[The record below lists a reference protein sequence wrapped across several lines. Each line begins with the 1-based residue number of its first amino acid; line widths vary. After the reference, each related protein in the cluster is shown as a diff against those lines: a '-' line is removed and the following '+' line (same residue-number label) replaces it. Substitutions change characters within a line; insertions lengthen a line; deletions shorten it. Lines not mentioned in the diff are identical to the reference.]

1 MISGW
6 GYMQANPKF
15 EVRNPKGDTAED
27 GLVTRPGLATA
38 LQVSVCTV
46 DRMADN
52 GEIPR
57 VRVRRRVRFYLADVM
72 EALRKGGR
80 KFGRAAELTAEAAKS
95 AERSGRN
102 GQEQIANGQSQIP
115 DSRFQSR
122 EKAQRTERRHL
133 TQPSSQSGEG
143 AAVTRRNGGAA

>member
-1 MISGW
+1 MQTKNMQTIANAGSGD
-6 GYMQANPKF
+6 GAS
-15 EVRNPKGDTAED
+15 GD
-27 GLVTRPGLATA
+27 GFLTRPGLAAA

-46 DRMADN
+46 DRMAHN

-72 EALRKGGR
+72 EALRKGSR

-95 AERSGRN
+95 AE
-102 GQEQIANGQSQIP
+102 I
-115 DSRFQSR
+115 
-122 EKAQRTERRHL
+122 HL
-133 TQPSSQSGEG
+133 TQPSPQSGEG